1 MAEKTTL
8 SAEQQA
14 RVNELVGDLDRPP
27 EEVFF
32 PLKAQ
37 FDEDMSSLDAD
48 ADSAGEPEP
57 TDDMDL
63 STLSAPIPLEADD
76 GDTGGIDEIPPQRF
90 SDEPE
95 PGELDSLASG
105 ADSLDLADLGDL
117 GGATEEP
124 DTAQDSTEDQT
135 DFGSLDFI
143 DTEQAEGPAAEAT
156 DSGFS
161 DMPAAETPGG
171 EATGFDFDSIPD
183 VPESESA
190 DLSDFGDT
198 APGDASFDAAAGF
211 DTTTGMGATE
221 DSAAHEDVFGSLDT
235 LAGGGDDLS
244 SSHMD
249 LADLGLDT
257 GTTGVPEP
265 SEPDSLGDLG
275 DFGATPGM
283 ATSDTE
289 PAADLGTDFGGDFG
303 SDLGTDLGGGFGSD
317 LAGGFGSEPENLS
330 QGGLDTG
337 MGLDTD
343 TGLDFGTAATGS
355 GGEVAHP
362 DFDFGGEHL
371 DIGGDMGLAHMDTL
385 PDLSG
390 HDAADLGGPHDM
402 GSDLGLD
409 TADLAAMSQESMM
422 SHGIGDE
429 FSDEELARL
438 RTQLLDYSPGV
449 RKAVID
455 AIVNEKISA
464 ADQRLLTHM
473 IIDQA
478 SDDALASFIESRLG
492 YRPDTALPD
501 RTRDGVPILYTED
514 VTPEALRRR
523 RRRAMLTLAGVGGVF
538 AIVLAVIGGWMLYN
552 HFSITGKYERGL
564 AALRDAEK
572 AGGEDRLRLKQE
584 ADAAYQDALNSSG
597 GKYDVDYMT
606 RFGIGYMKAGFY
618 DDAFHR
624 LFGKV
629 DPPYDWTGNDMRA
642 PLVRLADGSRWFSP
656 AEQAQNYRTRFV
668 AMDQQVREVLEPGAY
683 LVARLRDSKMNR
695 ENLLALGRFHS
706 GIAWSFIHSDDGKKY
721 KNDMLAIDYY
731 RLILTLLDRP
741 HDLDALAGIGKV
753 YYNRA
758 EYGTAVREYSR
769 ILEHSPAEIRGH
781 AGLLETY
788 IAIWL
793 ENGDPRFVIDKH
805 REIQRLGLEKKLPIF
820 TLSKLAGFYIDIKRD
835 DLRIRYQVDPVDN
848 YSGLDLDD
856 NAIKLLDMIFEAK
869 EERDGETIRGSSY
882 AEGYYQRGRY
892 LTKHREAQ
900 RSVKQF
906 QNAFQSNPRHYPS
919 VNEIGEYYA
928 EILDFDR
935 AREYFLKA
943 LETREQFFHT
953 YGTHPE
959 DETLARYDMG
969 RIYYNL
975 ASLVFVRYAG
985 IQNKELPKTTRIYP
999 ESETTDETADVDE
1012 RRRHLYEAAEYLQKG
1027 LDEGLN
1033 DEKARRN
1040 ALFWLGWVPY
1050 IQGDFGEAIRRWS
1063 ELELEDDESSSLS
1076 TLAFGK
1082 ANAAFHTKQYRTALG
1097 YYLKLRE
1104 DLERLIPPEAVGAP
1118 SDEKQKHTY
1127 FMLYSVYNN
1136 LGAVYEAEYLEKR
1149 EHGAAYRDLERLQT
1163 KGLAE
1168 YMKAIELARTSSFI
1182 PEKAM
1187 LNQQFAFKP
1196 GVDRTPLI
1204 EDWLNPT
1211 TEE

>member
-27 EEVFF
+27 EEAFF
-32 PLKAQ
+32 PLKAE
-37 FDEDMSSLDAD
+37 FEADLSSL
-48 ADSAGEPEP
+48 EPTAEAEDLPTGGLPTDEFP
-57 TDDMDL
+57 TDDTDL
-63 STLSAPIPLEADD
+63 SSLGAPITLEADD
-76 GDTGGIDEIPPQRF
+76 DTGGIDQIPVQRF
-90 SDEPE
+90 AEPE
-95 PGELDSLASG
+95 EPAFPDASLAGGDEIDLSDLTAQLGEPETAEEPSLTDFGGESLDFGGPGEEPATSG
-105 ADSLDLADLGDL
+105 ETPAEPSTFDFGEFPSETGAPAGEEAGFDFGALPESTESGPADLGFGDLSTDLGLETETAGEPLPSADAMDFGDFGAEPGGEAGAPEESAPLADLGDFGGDL
-117 GGATEEP
+117 GG
-124 DTAQDSTEDQT
+124 
-135 DFGSLDFI
+135 G
-143 DTEQAEGPAAEAT
+143 
-156 DSGFS
+156 
-161 DMPAAETPGG
+161 
-171 EATGFDFDSIPD
+171 
-183 VPESESA
+183 
-190 DLSDFGDT
+190 
-198 APGDASFDAAAGF
+198 
-211 DTTTGMGATE
+211 
-221 DSAAHEDVFGSLDT
+221 
-235 LAGGGDDLS
+235 LAGDLGGD
-244 SSHMD
+244 
-249 LADLGLDT
+249 LA
-257 GTTGVPEP
+257 
-265 SEPDSLGDLG
+265 GDLG
-275 DFGATPGM
+275 DFGA
-283 ATSDTE
+283 
-289 PAADLGTDFGGDFG
+289 DLGA
-303 SDLGTDLGGGFGSD
+303 GFGPD
-317 LAGGFGSEPENLS
+317 TDGLEPGEPMPL
-330 QGGLDTG
+330 GGLDTG
-337 MGLDTD
+337 GELDASA
-343 TGLDFGTAATGS
+343 GLDFGGPAAAADLPEAPHG
-355 GGEVAHP
+355 

-371 DIGGDMGLAHMDTL
+371 DIGGDMDLGSHLDTL
-385 PDLSG
+385 PDLSS
-390 HDAADLGGPHDM
+390 HETDLGADQMGM

-429 FSDEELARL
+429 FTDEELARL

-478 SDDALASFIESRLG
+478 SDDALASFIEGRLG

-501 RTRDGVPILYTED
+501 RTREGVPILYTED

-523 RRRAMLTLAGVGGVF
+523 RRRAIMLLAGLGGV
-538 AIVLAVIGGWMLYN
+538 AAAVLAVIGGIMLYT

-572 AGGEDRLRLKQE
+572 ASGEDRLRLKKE
-584 ADAAYQDALNSSG
+584 ADAAYQDALSSSG
-597 GKYDVDYMT
+597 GDYNVEYMT
-606 RFGIGYMKAGFY
+606 RFGIGYMKAGFF

-629 DPPYDWTGNDMRA
+629 EPAYDWTGADMRA
-642 PLVRLADGSRWFSP
+642 PLVRLADGSRWFTA
-656 AEQAQNYRTRFV
+656 AEQAQNYHTRFL
-668 AMDQQVREVLEPGAY
+668 AMDQQVREIVEPGAF
-683 LVARLRDSKMNR
+683 LVTRLRDNRMNR

-721 KNDMLAIDYY
+721 KNDMLAVDYY

-741 HDLDALAGIGKV
+741 HDLDALAGIGKI
-753 YYNRA
+753 YYNRT
-758 EYGTAVREYSR
+758 EYGTAVREYGR
-769 ILEHSPAEIRGH
+769 ILEYSPAEIRGH

-820 TLSKLAGFYIDIKRD
+820 TLSKLAGFYIDINRD

-856 NAIKLLDMIFEAK
+856 NAVKLLDLIFEAK

-892 LTKHREAQ
+892 LSTHREAQ

-919 VNEIGEYYA
+919 LNEIGEYYA
-928 EILDFDR
+928 HMLDFDR

-943 LETREQFFHT
+943 LETREQFFQS

-959 DETLARYDMG
+959 DETLARYDLG
-969 RIYYNL
+969 RIYFNL

-985 IQNKELPKTTRIYP
+985 IQDKDLPRTTRIYP
-999 ESETTDETADVDE
+999 ESQTSDETVDVDE
-1012 RRRHLYEAAEYLQKG
+1012 RRRHLYEASQYLQKG
-1027 LDEGLN
+1027 LDEGLK
-1033 DEKARRN
+1033 DAASRRSS
-1040 ALFWLGWVPY
+1040 LFWLGWIPY
-1050 IQGDFGEAIRRWS
+1050 IQGDFAEAIRRWS
-1063 ELELEDDESSSLS
+1063 DLELEDDESGALS
-1076 TLAFGK
+1076 NLAFGK
-1082 ANAAFHTKQYRTALG
+1082 ANAAFHTQQYRTALG
-1097 YYLKLRE
+1097 YYLKMRD
-1104 DLERLIPPEAVGAP
+1104 DLERIIPPESVGTP
-1118 SDEKQKHTY
+1118 TDEKQKQTY
-1127 FMLYSVYNN
+1127 FLLYSVYNN
-1136 LGAVYEAEYLEKR
+1136 LGAVYEAEYQEKR
-1149 EHGAAYRDLERLQT
+1149 EHGAAHRDLERLQT

-1168 YMKAIELARTSSFI
+1168 YMKAIELARTSGFI
-1182 PEKAM
+1182 PDRAM
-1187 LNQQFAFKP
+1187 VNQQFAFKP

-1211 TEE
+1211 TER